1 MSNVPLMRGLRDQL
15 VHSLRNDM
23 LTGHYKEGDPIRQ
36 EEVVARYKVS
46 RTPVREALL
55 QLEYEGLVDMIP
67 NCGARVA
74 AGSPDSIHELLI
86 PIRRIIEVFALKMF
100 FDDLKEEDFRRWDEI
115 LDRMRSAC
123 ERGDCSAVVQEDIAF
138 HRSIIERAG
147 EPSLLKIWSVLVGQ
161 VRTYFIESVAVY
173 RDLMDLYRDHAKVID
188 LIRQGDVQVAADFLG
203 SNIGDPPVQ
212 HRRSSE

>member
-1 MSNVPLMRGLRDQL
+1 MSNTQLMRGLRDQL

-55 QLEYEGLVDMIP
+55 QLEYEGLVDMVP

-74 AGSPDSIHELLI
+74 PQSPDSIHELLI

-100 FDDLKEEDFRRWDEI
+100 FNDLKDEDFRRWDEI

-123 ERGDCSAVVQEDIAF
+123 ERGDSSAIVQEDMAF
-138 HRSIIERAG
+138 HRSLIERAG
-147 EPSLLKIWSVLVGQ
+147 EPALLKIWSVLVGQ
-161 VRTYFIESVAVY
+161 VRAHFVRSISSY
-173 RDLMDLYRDHAKVID
+173 RDKMDLYREHAKIID
-188 LIRQGDVQVAADFLG
+188 LIRQGDAQVAADFLG
-203 SNIGDPPVQ
+203 ANIGDPPAE
-212 HRRSSE
+212 SI

>member
-1 MSNVPLMRGLRDQL
+1 MRGLRDQL

-74 AGSPDSIHELLI
+74 PQSPDSIHELLI

-100 FDDLKEEDFRRWDEI
+100 FNDLKDEDFRRWDEI

-123 ERGDCSAVVQEDIAF
+123 ERGDSSAIVQEDMAF
-138 HRSIIERAG
+138 HRSLIERAG
-147 EPSLLKIWSVLVGQ
+147 EPALLKIWSVLVGQ
-161 VRTYFIESVAVY
+161 VRAHFVRSISSY
-173 RDLMDLYRDHAKVID
+173 RDKMDLYREHAKIID
-188 LIRQGDVQVAADFLG
+188 LIRQGDAQVAADFLG
-203 SNIGDPPVQ
+203 ANIGDPPAE
-212 HRRSSE
+212 SI

>member
-1 MSNVPLMRGLRDQL
+1 MSNTQLMRGLRDQL

-74 AGSPDSIHELLI
+74 PQSPDSIHELLI

-100 FDDLKEEDFRRWDEI
+100 FNDLKDEDFHQWDEI

-123 ERGDCSAVVQEDIAF
+123 ERGDSSAIVQEDMAF
-138 HRSIIERAG
+138 HRSLIERAG
-147 EPSLLKIWSVLVGQ
+147 EPALLKIWSVLVGQ
-161 VRTYFIESVAVY
+161 VRAHFVRSISSY
-173 RDLMDLYRDHAKVID
+173 RDKMDLYREHAKIID
-188 LIRQGDVQVAADFLG
+188 LIRQGDAQVAADFLG
-203 SNIGDPPVQ
+203 ANIGDPPAE
-212 HRRSSE
+212 SI

>member
-1 MSNVPLMRGLRDQL
+1 MSNTQLTRGLRDQL

-23 LTGHYKEGDPIRQ
+23 LLGLYKEGEPIRQ

-74 AGSPDSIHELLI
+74 RQSPDSIHELLI
-86 PIRRIIEVFALKMF
+86 PIRRIIEVFALKLF
-100 FDDLKEEDFRRWDEI
+100 FDDLQEDDFRRWDEI
-115 LDRMRSAC
+115 LGRMKAAC
-123 ERGDCSAVVQEDIAF
+123 ESGDSAAIVQEDLAF

-161 VRTYFIESVAVY
+161 VRAHFIRSVSDY
-173 RDLMDLYRDHAKVID
+173 RDTMDLYREHAKIVEV
-188 LIRQGDVQVAADFLG
+188 IRQGDVQVAADFLG
-203 SNIGDPPVQ
+203 ANIGDPPAE
-212 HRRSSE
+212 ST